1 MVLWAVGLSVLS
13 KGNWSPGEIPILTQI
28 NNFSGTSVLSQK
40 VT

>member
-1 MVLWAVGLSVLS
+1 MILWVVGLSVPS

-28 NNFSGTSVLSQK
+28 NNFAGTSVLSQN